1 MSDPDIVEVLFSEE
15 RVKARTQEL
24 GRAISQ
30 DYEGRTPHVVGV
42 LRGVVPF
49 MADLVRAI
57 TIPLTLDFI
66 AISRYG
72 PSTRTRGV
80 VRLIKD
86 LDETIAGRHV
96 LFVEDVVDT
105 GLTLNYI
112 LNTLRRRYPATLQV
126 CTLFGR
132 AVRRLVSDLPI
143 AYKGFDLPDQFV
155 VGYGLDYRQRY
166 RNLPYVGILDP
177 RMYLPDQKE

>member
-1 MSDPDIVEVLFSEE
+1 MPDADIVEVLFSEAD
-15 RVKARTQEL
+15 VKARIQEL

-30 DYEGRTPHVVGV
+30 DYEGWTPYLVGV

-80 VRLIKD
+80 VRLVKD

-112 LNTLRRRYPATLQV
+112 LSILRRRYPATLQV
-126 CTLFGR
+126 CTLFDR
-132 AVRRLVSDLPI
+132 SIRRLVEDLPI
-143 AYKGFDLPDQFV
+143 AYKGFDLPDRFV

-177 RMYLPDQKE
+177 AVYLRDPEE

>member
-1 MSDPDIVEVLFSEE
+1 MADRDIVEVLFSEAQIQ
-15 RVKARTQEL
+15 ARIGEL
-24 GRAISQ
+24 GAAISR
-30 DYEGRTPHVVGV
+30 DYEGRIPHLVGV

-72 PSTRTRGV
+72 PSTRTQGV
-80 VRLIKD
+80 VHFVKD
-86 LDETIAGRHV
+86 LDEPITGRDV

-112 LNTLRRRYPATLQV
+112 LHTLQRRYPASLEV
-126 CTLFGR
+126 CTLFDR
-132 AVRRLVSDLPI
+132 TVRRLAHDLPI

-155 VGYGLDYRQRY
+155 VGYGLDYGQFY
-166 RNLPYVGILDP
+166 RNSPYVGILDP
-177 RMYLPDQKE
+177 RVYHK